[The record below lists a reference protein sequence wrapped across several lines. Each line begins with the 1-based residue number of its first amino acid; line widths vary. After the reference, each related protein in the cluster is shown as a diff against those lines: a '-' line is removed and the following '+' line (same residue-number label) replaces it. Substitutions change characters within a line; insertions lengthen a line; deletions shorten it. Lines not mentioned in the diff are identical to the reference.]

1 MFRHDGGYPHLGL
14 PDEVPHFFAYLRTIT
29 KASRTFESSAWASY
43 DMAYWRQATNRG
55 SLDWGIVDPAL
66 YNEAFAGRAKLIPHC
81 KYCLADT
88 HSSQECLH
96 APAEPAA
103 PGGLVQM
110 DSRTSRPF
118 LRPQQGAANRHP
130 SAVDICRLFNTPGG
144 SRCRFPQCRYAHL
157 CTKCRRPHPAAE
169 CSERRQQPASP
180 GSQSAT
186 TQASSGSSPSPGV

>member
-1 MFRHDGGYPHLGL
+1 MAAILTSTFPMKA
-14 PDEVPHFFAYLRTIT
+14 PHFFAYLRTIM

-43 DMAYWRQATNRG
+43 DMAYRRQAANRG

-66 YNEAFAGRAKLIPHC
+66 YNETFAGRAKLIPRC

-88 HSSQECLH
+88 HSSQEYLH
-96 APAEPAA
+96 APAA
-103 PGGLVQM
+103 PGGMVQT
-110 DSRTSRPF
+110 DSRPSRPF

-130 SAVDICRLFNTPGG
+130 SAVDICRLFNAPGG
-144 SRCRFPQCRYAHL
+144 SMCRFPHCRYTHL

-169 CSERRQQPASP
+169 SSERHQQPASP

-186 TQASSGSSPSPGV
+186 TQASSESSPSPGV